1 MKSFLYLLTLLLFIF
16 STPAKAQW
24 ERTKGPA
31 YGGVVAMAFQSPYL
45 FAATSTGLFRTAD
58 NGLNWEEVQGLPE
71 FTIKGLAVK
80 GNKVFAACWF
90 YGLYVSNDFGNTW
103 EKAGA
108 EMPVGSKL
116 GVDPTLP
123 YYKLY
128 ATPDYIYCGIGGV
141 NYKVYRS
148 ADDGKSWQLLLSNQ
162 YINDMIQDGDTI
174 LINNSTN
181 TVRSIDNG
189 LSFNLVSGL
198 SPGVNNS
205 VKLGKL
211 NNTWVGALPNTS
223 NPFRYS
229 TNGGANFSN
238 GTIPGPYPY
247 TINNMVTAGNKIFIS
262 SSSGIYES
270 TDGITWSL
278 MVLPGFLTP
287 NTSGYGVLFENNG
300 DLWLGSY
307 KFYLTQD
314 LGQTFSIRNN
324 GLTALS
330 NLSRYN
336 YNPADNFL
344 YTSEVNNATL
354 LRSSDRGDTWTA
366 IGTGFASKGS
376 TSRFIIS
383 NGATY
388 FAGTD
393 SGLYRSSDNAN
404 TWSKITSGLPSSTY
418 SPNDMIKGNT
428 ELYLATTN
436 SGVYKSLDS
445 GLTWIAANN
454 GFTTSTVS
462 KLRWH
467 QNKLYAG
474 TPGGLFMSADSGIS
488 WTVLNNALSAIEKRV
503 VDFTITQDT
512 IITCFNY
519 SKIYRSYDA
528 GATWNLLTS
537 GVNPTS
543 NLPGEIRIIDT
554 LYFFSNPTFN
564 RGVYISS
571 YSNNKWIPI
580 NAGLRMDTTTYCTQ
594 PKEMTHDADYLY
606 LNGYVFG
613 CFRLD
618 LNNVLISGQL
628 SGKVFWD
635 KNSNGTQQAN
645 EPTLPDESLNA
656 DPNAIAMDTDT
667 SGIYRFRYFGN
678 TPTYTIQL
686 QPKPYWIITS
696 TPSPKII
703 TPFGQTID
711 TLHFGV
717 KMLPGITDMSA
728 SLNATMHR
736 PGSRPNYFLVV
747 KNNGTDTISDIATV
761 TLDNNLNYLSGSTPQ
776 SINGNTLTFS
786 YTNLKPGEAMQY
798 IMNTELNSATP
809 AGTVLN
815 NSAVAYPLAGDSV
828 PMNNYAYCYPL
839 VQASFDPNNKTVEPT
854 GNIGHQELLKY
865 QINFQNTG
873 NDTAFTVII
882 RDTISPFLDLNSF
895 QFISASHPVT
905 RTIKNG
911 NVLEFRFDQI
921 LLPDSTTDEPN
932 SHGLVQLSIL
942 PVAGLPMNTVI
953 QNAAAIYFD
962 YNVPVITNSTSNTI
976 TGFTGITDTPAAET
990 LFSYVQPNPFDTEA
1004 ILTIKT
1010 NETGNYYL
1018 TLTDVKGK
1026 TVSIS
1031 TSNSPD
1037 IRIQRNKLNSGIY
1050 FYKVITPSGLITR
1063 GKLMVE

>member
-1 MKSFLYLLTLLLFIF
+1 MKSSLLLFTLLLFIF
-16 STPAKAQW
+16 STPANAQW

-31 YGGVVAMAFQSPYL
+31 YGGVEAMAYQAPYL
-45 FAATSTGLFRTAD
+45 FAATATGLFRTAD

-71 FTIKGLAVK
+71 NTIKGLAVK

-148 ADDGKSWQLLLSNQ
+148 ADDGRSWQLLLSNQ

-189 LSFNLVSGL
+189 LSFNVVSGL

-205 VKLGKL
+205 VKLGKI

-238 GTIPGPYPY
+238 GTLPGAYPY
-247 TINNMVTAGNKIFIS
+247 TINNIVTAGNKIFIS

-278 MVLPGFLTP
+278 MVLPSLLIP
-287 NTSGYGVLFENNG
+287 NTTGYGMLHENNG

-314 LGQTFSIRNN
+314 LGQTFSLRNK
-324 GLTALS
+324 GLTSLS

-336 YNPADNFL
+336 FNPADNYL
-344 YTSEVNNATL
+344 YTSEVYNATL
-354 LRSSDRGDTWTA
+354 MRSSDHGDTWTA
-366 IGTGFASKGS
+366 VGTGFASKGS

-383 NGATY
+383 NGGTY

-393 SGLYRSSDNAN
+393 SGLYRSTDNAN

-418 SPNDMIKGNT
+418 SPNDLIKGNT

-436 SGVYKSLDS
+436 NGVYKSLDS
-445 GLTWIAANN
+445 GLTWIAVNS
-454 GFTTSTVS
+454 GFTTLTVS
-462 KLRWH
+462 KLGWH

-474 TPGGLFMSADSGIS
+474 TPGGLFMSADSGLS

-519 SKIYRSYDA
+519 SKIYRSNDA

-554 LYFFSNPTFN
+554 LYFFSNPTYN

-571 YSNNKWIPI
+571 FNNNTWIPI
-580 NAGLRMDTTTYCTQ
+580 NAGLKMDTTTYCTQ

-618 LNNVLISGQL
+618 LNKVLVSGRL

-645 EPTLPDESLNA
+645 EPTLPDESLKA
-656 DPNAIAMDTDT
+656 DPNGIAIDTDT
-667 SGIYRFRYFGN
+667 SGIYRFTYFGN

-686 QPKPYWIITS
+686 RPKPYWIITS
-696 TPSPKII
+696 TPSPKIV

-711 TLHFGV
+711 TLNFGV
-717 KMLPGITDMSA
+717 KMLAGVTDISA
-728 SLNATMHR
+728 ALNANPHR
-736 PGSRPNYFLVV
+736 PGSRPNYFLVIR
-747 KNNGTDTISDIATV
+747 NNGTDTISDVATV
-761 TLDNNLNYLSGSTPQ
+761 MLDNNLSYLSGTTPQ
-776 SINGNTLTFS
+776 SINGNTLTFAYS
-786 YTNLKPGEAMQY
+786 NLKPGTSVQY
-798 IMNTELNSATP
+798 LMNTEVNTATP

-815 NSAVAYPLAGDSV
+815 NSAIVYPLAGDSV

-839 VQASFDPNNKTVEPT
+839 VQASFDPNNKVVEPS
-854 GNIGHQELLKY
+854 GNIGDQELLKY

-882 RDTISPFLDLNSF
+882 RDTISPLLDLNSF

-921 LLPDSTTDEPN
+921 LLPDSSTDEPN
-932 SHGLVQLSIL
+932 SHGLVQFSIL
-942 PVAGLPMNTVI
+942 PVAGLPLNTVI
-953 QNAAAIYFD
+953 QNKAAIYFD
-962 YNVPVITNSTSNTI
+962 YNLPVITNSTSNTI
-976 TGFTGITDTPAAET
+976 TGFTGIANSPDHAS
-990 LFSYVQPNPFDTEA
+990 LFSSLLPNPFRTEA
-1004 ILTIKT
+1004 VLTIKS
-1010 NETGNYYL
+1010 NETGIYHL
-1018 TLTDVKGK
+1018 TITDVNGK
-1026 TVSIS
+1026 TVYVT
-1031 TSNSPD
+1031 TSSAPA
-1037 IRIQRNKLNSGIY
+1037 IRIQHDKLKSGIY
-1050 FYKVITPSGLITR
+1050 FYEVMTPSGLITR
-1063 GKLMVE
+1063 GKFIAE